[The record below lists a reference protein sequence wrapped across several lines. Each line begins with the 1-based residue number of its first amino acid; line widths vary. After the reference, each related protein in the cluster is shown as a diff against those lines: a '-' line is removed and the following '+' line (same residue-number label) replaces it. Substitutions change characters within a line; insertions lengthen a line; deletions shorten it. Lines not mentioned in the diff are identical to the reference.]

1 MCHRTGPPIEP
12 RTGGGCDRAKAKIGA
27 GIAKECPERAPILSY
42 THAMAFQ
49 RFAGLSA
56 WGETPQPRGAAVL
69 ADPLLNKGTAFSERE
84 RDALGLRP
92 LLPPRI
98 FTMEEQVARTLA
110 ALRRKQDNIEKYI
123 YLTNLQNRNE
133 VLFYRLVIDNIEEM
147 VPLIY
152 TPTVGEACLQYGS
165 IYRRPRGLFI
175 SLRERGRIAEMLR
188 LWPHDGVRL
197 IVVTDGERIL
207 GLGDLGALGMGIPVG
222 KLSLYTACAGVH
234 PYYTLPITLDVGT
247 DNASLLEA
255 PFYIGINERRARGEA
270 YDGFIEEFAAA
281 VAAVFPK
288 ALVQWEDFGNANAF
302 RLLHKYRSRLP
313 SFNDD
318 IQGTASVA
326 LAGLLGALKLTGG
339 SLSRQVL
346 LFLGAGEAGTGI
358 ADLYTAAA
366 RAEGLSEAEARG
378 RCWFVDT
385 KGLVVRGRG
394 DTLAEHKVPYAHE
407 HPPIASLAEAV
418 RALKPTALIGVSG
431 MAGGFTREIVEAM
444 CSINE
449 KPIIFALSNPT
460 SKAECTAE
468 QAYTWSKGRTVF
480 ACGSPF
486 APVEFGGR
494 TFMPG
499 QGNNIYIFP
508 GVGLGAL
515 ASEAREVTDEM
526 FLEAAR
532 TLAGLVRPED
542 LAVGRIYPPLTR
554 IREVSLAIAAAV
566 AAVAHRTGLA
576 RAPHPGDLVGDI
588 RERMF
593 QPVYREFA

>member
-1 MCHRTGPPIEP
+1 MSAIRNS
-12 RTGGGCDRAKAKIGA
+12 
-27 GIAKECPERAPILSY
+27 GI
-42 THAMAFQ
+42 T
-49 RFAGLSA
+49 A
-56 WGETPQPRGAAVL
+56 WGEPPQVRGVAVL
-69 ADPLLNKGTAFSERE
+69 ADPLLNKGTAFTDRE

-92 LLPPRI
+92 LLPPRV
-98 FTMEEQVARTLA
+98 FTLEEQVNRSLT

-133 VLFYRLVIDNIEEM
+133 VLFYRLVVDNIEEM

-175 SLRERGRIAEMLR
+175 SMRERGRIAEMLR
-188 LWPHDGVRL
+188 MWPHDGVRL

-247 DNASLLEA
+247 DNEA
-255 PFYIGINERRARGEA
+255 LQHGEFYIGVKEKRARGEA
-270 YDGFIEEFAAA
+270 YDAFIEEFATA

-302 RLLHKYRSRLP
+302 RLLQRYRRRLP

-326 LAGLLGALKLTGG
+326 LAGIFGALQVTGG
-339 SLSRQVL
+339 TLASQRL

-358 ADLYTAAA
+358 ADLYVAAA
-366 RAEGLSEAEARG
+366 TAEGLTPDQARA
-378 RCWFVDT
+378 RCWFVDS
-385 KGLVVRGRG
+385 KGLVVRNRG
-394 DTLAEHKVPYAHE
+394 DTLAEHKRPYAQDHT
-407 HPPIASLAEAV
+407 PVASLLEAV
-418 RALKPTALIGVSG
+418 RQIQPTALIGVSG
-431 MAGGFTREIVEAM
+431 TQGGFTREVVELMAKINARPIV
-444 CSINE
+444 
-449 KPIIFALSNPT
+449 FALSNPT

-468 QAYTWSKGRTVF
+468 QAYHWSKGQAIF

-486 APVEFGGR
+486 APVTYEGR
-494 TFMPG
+494 RFVPG

-508 GVGLGAL
+508 GVGLGVL
-515 ASEAREVTDEM
+515 ATEAVEVTDEM
-526 FLEAAR
+526 FLAAAR
-532 TLAGLVRPED
+532 TLASLVKDED
-542 LAVGRIYPPLTR
+542 LAQGRIYPPLTS
-554 IREVSLAIAAAV
+554 IREVSLRIAVSV
-566 AAVAHRTGLA
+566 AEVAYNKNLA
-576 RAPHPGDLVGDI
+576 RSPRPTDLLADI
-588 RERMF
+588 RARMF
-593 QPVYREFA
+593 EPLYRDFA

>member
-1 MCHRTGPPIEP
+1 MLH
-12 RTGGGCDRAKAKIGA
+12 
-27 GIAKECPERAPILSY
+27 
-42 THAMAFQ
+42 
-49 RFAGLSA
+49 
-56 WGETPQPRGAAVL
+56 GAAVL
-69 ADPLLNKGTAFSERE
+69 ADPLLNKGTAFSDRE

-92 LLPPRI
+92 LLPPRV
-98 FTMEEQVARTLA
+98 FTMDEQVQRTLGA
-110 ALRRKQDNIEKYI
+110 VRRKQDNIEKYI

-133 VLFYRLVIDNIEEM
+133 VLFYRLVIDYIEEM

-247 DNASLLEA
+247 DNETLQKG
-255 PFYIGINERRARGEA
+255 PFYIGINEHRARGAA
-270 YDGFIEEFAAA
+270 YDAFIDEFVSA
-281 VAAVFPK
+281 VRTVFPK
-288 ALVQWEDFGNANAF
+288 ALMQWEDFGNANAF
-302 RLLHKYRSRLP
+302 RLLNRYRRALP

-326 LAGLLGALKLTGG
+326 LAGMLGALQITGG
-339 SLSRQVL
+339 KLADQRI

-366 RAEGLSEAEARG
+366 RAEGLSEAAARE

-385 KGLVVRGRG
+385 KGLVVKGRG
-394 DTLAEHKVPYAHE
+394 DTLAEHKVPYAHDF
-407 HPPIASLAEAV
+407 PFIPTLAEAV
-418 RALKPTALIGVSG
+418 KVLRPTALIGVSG
-431 MAGGFTREIVEAM
+431 MAAGFTREIVEAM
-444 CSINE
+444 AAVNGQ
-449 KPIIFALSNPT
+449 PIIFALSNPT

-468 QAYTWSKGRTVF
+468 QAYTWSAGRAIF

-486 APVEFGGR
+486 APVEYQGR
-494 TFMPG
+494 RFVPG

-515 ASEAREVTDEM
+515 ASEATEVTDEM
-526 FLEAAR
+526 FLAAAQ
-532 TLAGLVRPED
+532 TLAGLVQPED
-542 LAVGRIYPPLTR
+542 LALGRIYPALTK
-554 IREVSLAIAAAV
+554 IREVSLRIAAAV
-566 AAVAHRTGLA
+566 AEVAHRRGLA
-576 RAPHPGDLVGDI
+576 RAPRPADLLEDI
-588 RERMF
+588 RGRMF
-593 QPVYREFA
+593 HPVYRDFA

>member
-1 MCHRTGPPIEP
+1 MLH
-12 RTGGGCDRAKAKIGA
+12 
-27 GIAKECPERAPILSY
+27 
-42 THAMAFQ
+42 
-49 RFAGLSA
+49 
-56 WGETPQPRGAAVL
+56 GAAVL
-69 ADPLLNKGTAFSERE
+69 ADPLLNKGTAFTERE

-92 LLPPRI
+92 LLPPRV
-98 FTMEEQVARTLA
+98 FTMEEQVQRTLA
-110 ALRRKQDNIEKYI
+110 AVHRKQDNIEKYI

-133 VLFYRLVIDNIEEM
+133 VLFYRLVIDYIEEM

-175 SLRERGRIAEMLR
+175 SLRERGRISEMLR

-247 DNASLLEA
+247 DNETLQKG
-255 PFYIGINERRARGEA
+255 PFYIGINEHRARGAA
-270 YDGFIEEFAAA
+270 YDDFIEEFVTA
-281 VAAVFPK
+281 VKTVFPK
-288 ALVQWEDFGNANAF
+288 ALLQWEDFGNANAF
-302 RLLHKYRSRLP
+302 RLLNKYRRRLP
-313 SFNDD
+313 CFNDD

-326 LAGLLGALKLTGG
+326 LAGMLGALKITGG
-339 SLSRQVL
+339 RLSDQRI

-366 RAEGLSEAEARG
+366 RAEGLSEAAARD

-385 KGLVVRGRG
+385 KGLVVKGRG
-394 DTLAEHKVPYAHE
+394 DTLAEHKVPYAHDF
-407 HPPIASLAEAV
+407 PFIQTLAEAV
-418 RALKPTALIGVSG
+418 KVLRPTALIGVSG
-431 MAGGFTREIVEAM
+431 MASGFTREIVEAM
-444 CSINE
+444 TAVNE

-468 QAYTWSKGRTVF
+468 QAYTWSKGRVIF

-486 APVEFGGR
+486 APVEYQGR
-494 TFMPG
+494 RYVPG

-515 ASEAREVTDEM
+515 ASEASEVTDEM
-526 FLEAAR
+526 FLAAAQ
-532 TLAGLVRPED
+532 TLAGLVQPED
-542 LAVGRIYPPLTR
+542 LAVGRIYPPLTK
-554 IREVSLAIAAAV
+554 IRDVSLRIAAAV
-566 AAVAHRTGLA
+566 AEVAHRTGLA
-576 RAPHPGDLVGDI
+576 RAPRPGDVLEDI
-588 RERMF
+588 RGRMF
-593 QPVYREFA
+593 HPVYRDFV

>member
-1 MCHRTGPPIEP
+1 
-12 RTGGGCDRAKAKIGA
+12 
-27 GIAKECPERAPILSY
+27 
-42 THAMAFQ
+42 MASQ
-49 RFAGLSA
+49 LHSGLSA
-56 WGETPQPRGAAVL
+56 WGESDPQRGTAIL
-69 ADPLLNKGTAFSERE
+69 SEPLLNKGTAFTERE
-84 RDALGLRP
+84 RDILGIRP
-92 LLPPRI
+92 LLPPRV
-98 FTMEEQVARTLA
+98 FTMNEQVQRTLA
-110 ALRRKQDNIEKYI
+110 AVRRKQDNIEKYI

-133 VLFYRLVIDNIEEM
+133 VLFYRLVIDYIEEM

-165 IYRRPRGLFI
+165 IYRKPRGLFI
-175 SLRERGRIAEMLR
+175 SLKERGRVAEMLR

-247 DNASLLEA
+247 DNETLQKG
-255 PFYIGINERRARGEA
+255 PFYIGINEHRARGAA
-270 YDGFIEEFAAA
+270 YDEFIEEF
-281 VAAVFPK
+281 VTSVKTVFPK

-302 RLLHKYRSRLP
+302 RLLNKYRRRLP

-326 LAGLLGALKLTGG
+326 LAGMLGALQITGG
-339 SLSRQVL
+339 RLSDQRL

-366 RAEGLSEAEARG
+366 RAEGLTEAAARG

-385 KGLVVRGRG
+385 KGLVVKGRG
-394 DTLAEHKVPYAHE
+394 DTLAEHKVPYAHDF
-407 HPPIASLAEAV
+407 PFIATLAEAV
-418 RALKPTALIGVSG
+418 KVLRPTALIGVSG
-431 MAGGFTREIVEAM
+431 MASGFTREIVEAM
-444 CSINE
+444 TTVNE

-468 QAYTWSKGRTVF
+468 QAYTWSKGRVIF

-486 APVEFGGR
+486 APVDYQGR
-494 TFMPG
+494 RYVPG

-508 GVGLGAL
+508 GVGLGVL
-515 ASEAREVTDEM
+515 ASEASEVTDEM
-526 FLEAAR
+526 FLAAAQ
-532 TLAGLVRPED
+532 TLAGLVQPED
-542 LAVGRIYPPLTR
+542 LAVGRIYPPLTK
-554 IREVSLAIAAAV
+554 IREVSLRIAAAV
-566 AAVAHRTGLA
+566 ATVAHRSGLA
-576 RAPHPGDLVGDI
+576 RAPLPGDLVEDI
-588 RERMF
+588 RGRMF

>member
-1 MCHRTGPPIEP
+1 M
-12 RTGGGCDRAKAKIGA
+12 D
-27 GIAKECPERAPILSY
+27 
-42 THAMAFQ
+42 
-49 RFAGLSA
+49 
-56 WGETPQPRGAAVL
+56 
-69 ADPLLNKGTAFSERE
+69 
-84 RDALGLRP
+84 
-92 LLPPRI
+92 
-98 FTMEEQVARTLA
+98 EQVQRTLGA
-110 ALRRKQDNIEKYI
+110 VRRKQDNIEKYI

-133 VLFYRLVIDNIEEM
+133 VLFYRLVIDYIEEM

-247 DNASLLEA
+247 DNETLQKG
-255 PFYIGINERRARGEA
+255 PFYIGINEHRARGAA
-270 YDGFIEEFAAA
+270 YDAFIDEFVSA
-281 VAAVFPK
+281 VRTVFPK
-288 ALVQWEDFGNANAF
+288 ALMQWEDFGNANAF
-302 RLLHKYRSRLP
+302 RLLNRYRRALP

-326 LAGLLGALKLTGG
+326 LAGMLGALQITGG
-339 SLSRQVL
+339 KLADQRI

-366 RAEGLSEAEARG
+366 RAEGLSEAAARE

-385 KGLVVRGRG
+385 KGLVVKGRG
-394 DTLAEHKVPYAHE
+394 DTLAEHKVPYAHDF
-407 HPPIASLAEAV
+407 PFIPTLAEAV
-418 RALKPTALIGVSG
+418 KVLRPTALIGVSG
-431 MAGGFTREIVEAM
+431 MAAGFTREIVEAM
-444 CSINE
+444 AAVNGQ
-449 KPIIFALSNPT
+449 PIIFALSNPT

-468 QAYTWSKGRTVF
+468 QAYTWSAGRAIF

-486 APVEFGGR
+486 APVEYQGR
-494 TFMPG
+494 RFVPG

-515 ASEAREVTDEM
+515 ASEATEVTDEM
-526 FLEAAR
+526 FLAAAQ
-532 TLAGLVRPED
+532 TLAGLVQPED
-542 LAVGRIYPPLTR
+542 LALGRIYPALTK
-554 IREVSLAIAAAV
+554 IREVSLRIAAAV
-566 AAVAHRTGLA
+566 AEVAHRRGLA
-576 RAPHPGDLVGDI
+576 RAPRPADLLEDI
-588 RERMF
+588 RGRMF
-593 QPVYREFA
+593 HPVYRDFA

>member
-1 MCHRTGPPIEP
+1 MLH
-12 RTGGGCDRAKAKIGA
+12 
-27 GIAKECPERAPILSY
+27 
-42 THAMAFQ
+42 
-49 RFAGLSA
+49 
-56 WGETPQPRGAAVL
+56 GAAVL
-69 ADPLLNKGTAFSERE
+69 ADPLLNKGTAFTDRE

-92 LLPPRI
+92 LLPPRV
-98 FTMEEQVARTLA
+98 FTMEEQVQRTLGA
-110 ALRRKQDNIEKYI
+110 VHRKQDNIEKYI

-133 VLFYRLVIDNIEEM
+133 VLFYRLVIDYIEEM

-165 IYRRPRGLFI
+165 IYRKPRGLFI
-175 SLRERGRIAEMLR
+175 SLKERGRVAEMLR

-247 DNASLLEA
+247 DNETLQKG
-255 PFYIGINERRARGEA
+255 PFYIGINEHRARGAA
-270 YDGFIEEFAAA
+270 YDEFIEEF
-281 VAAVFPK
+281 VTSVKTVFPK

-302 RLLHKYRSRLP
+302 RLLNKYRRRLP

-326 LAGLLGALKLTGG
+326 LAGMLGALQITGG
-339 SLSRQVL
+339 RLSDQRL

-366 RAEGLSEAEARG
+366 RAEGLTEAAARG

-385 KGLVVRGRG
+385 KGLVVKGRG
-394 DTLAEHKVPYAHE
+394 DTLAEHKVPYAHDF
-407 HPPIASLAEAV
+407 PFIATLAEAV
-418 RALKPTALIGVSG
+418 KVLRPTALIGVSG
-431 MAGGFTREIVEAM
+431 MASGFTREIVEAM
-444 CSINE
+444 TTVNE

-468 QAYTWSKGRTVF
+468 QAYTWSKGRVIF

-486 APVEFGGR
+486 APVDYQGR
-494 TFMPG
+494 RYVPG

-508 GVGLGAL
+508 GVGLGVL
-515 ASEAREVTDEM
+515 ASEASEVTDEM
-526 FLEAAR
+526 FLAAAQ
-532 TLAGLVRPED
+532 TLAGLVQPED
-542 LAVGRIYPPLTR
+542 LAVGRIYPPLTK
-554 IREVSLAIAAAV
+554 IREVSLRIAAAV
-566 AAVAHRTGLA
+566 ATVAHRSGLA
-576 RAPHPGDLVGDI
+576 RAPLPGDLVEDI
-588 RERMF
+588 RGRMF